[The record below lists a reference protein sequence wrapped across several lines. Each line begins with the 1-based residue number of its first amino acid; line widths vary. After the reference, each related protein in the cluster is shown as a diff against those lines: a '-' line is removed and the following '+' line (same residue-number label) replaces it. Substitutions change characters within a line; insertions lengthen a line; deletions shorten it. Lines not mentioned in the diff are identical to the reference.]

1 MRVTVLMYHMIDT
14 PVTPEERR
22 FCRSPENFR
31 NDMQIIHEAGYRV
44 ISMKTLL
51 EAIKNKDQHLS
62 KAVVITFDDGL
73 ACNYENALPVL
84 EEFGYTASV
93 FVVTSYIGGYNDFS
107 RNYGFSRR
115 RMLTVN
121 QIKALKKAGV
131 DIGSHTVHHLALGK
145 TATQVTID
153 EILKSK
159 CMLEDILACE
169 VPHFAYPFGS
179 WNPAVREIV
188 MNANYTG
195 ACSTMPWPNRL
206 DTDPFLLRR
215 SEIKGQDNSAQ
226 FRLKLRFATNT
237 MPPVAEARQLARG
250 FLEKMKV
257 IPPKRFY

>member
-1 MRVTVLMYHMIDT
+1 MTRVTVLMYHMIDT
-14 PVTPEERR
+14 PVTPAELR

-31 NDMQIIHEAGYRV
+31 NDMQLIHEAGYRV
-44 ISMKTLL
+44 ISLKTLL
-51 EAIKNKDQHLS
+51 GAIKNKDLDLN

-84 EEFGYTASV
+84 EEYGYTASI
-93 FVVTSYIGGYNDFS
+93 FVVTKYIGGFNDFS

-115 RMLTVN
+115 RMLTVS
-121 QIKALKKAGV
+121 QIKALVNAGM

-145 TATQVTID
+145 TATQTTIN
-153 EILKSK
+153 EVLKSK
-159 CMLEDILACE
+159 SMLENILACE

-179 WNPAVREIV
+179 WNPAVRDIV

-215 SEIKGQDNSAQ
+215 SEIKGQDNPAQ

-237 MPPVAEARQLARG
+237 MPPVAEARQLARS
-250 FLEKMKV
+250 FLEKMG
-257 IPPKRFY
+257 IIQPK